1 MRHRV
6 ANFDWDD
13 DWVFSDPRFQLAD
26 GPDQVLLDFLALMAH
41 PLVQP
46 DTEQAARLVA
56 ALNVLLAP
64 DGWELRTGSFM
75 SGRPVYS
82 ASRAV
87 SGPARMIRLEIGDDD
102 VGKLDIVL
110 GQAHHL
116 LGESGDAMAQGLIAG
131 ATLALRRDG
140 GYFHPIPDD
149 NWTSATYEA
158 VLTVAPEAAPEFT
171 PDIESRVWSA
181 LDAVLAHH
189 GRDDVVALA
198 IARATA
204 PLPAVSADWRLKAAD
219 ARQSPT
225 NQARRERAGRRVPV
239 PGRPHLRQPGRARRL
254 QRPGG
259 TPAGF
264 PRQKRLRRATAARR
278 QAPRHGR
285 AHPGLRGHRQRARR
299 SHRGRRAAPL
309 RQESQSR
316 RRRPRPALETV
327 RRRHN
332 PHRQRARQRPQE
344 PQSPPRGRAQ
354 ARPASDLGPFDT
366 AHREAPVTWT
376 GASRFRSGRF
386 LSAVFIALPA
396 PGIAQGA
403 GDALVGGVGLPVD
416 AVGVDLEQDRDA
428 VPGAGGRPR
437 SRAPRRSAT
446 ARPRH
451 AAGRRGGG
459 RAATGTAPA

>member
-1 MRHRV
+1 MASLPGTAPAKAPGQSCDITPVTRRDIFDLLRAEEGPWWGRLDETEFLGQLYDLDALPSTDPRHATAGEDIVRHRV

-225 NQARRERAGRRVPV
+225 NQARRERAGDGYPSQDGLTFGSQAELAVYNVLVELQRDFPV
-239 PGRPHLRQPGRARRL
+239 RNAFAVLPLPGARLRDTAVRTPDFVVIGNGRAVVIEVDGPHHSGRN
-254 QRPGG
+254 
-259 TPAGF
+259 
-264 PRQKRLRRATAARR
+264 RRADDADRDLHWRR
-278 QAPRHGR
+278 CGVATIRIASEH
-285 AHPGLRGHRQRARR
+285 
-299 SHRGRRAAPL
+299 
-309 RQESQSR
+309 
-316 RRRPRPALETV
+316 
-327 RRRHN
+327 
-332 PHRQRARQRPQE
+332 
-344 PQSPPRGRAQ
+344 
-354 ARPASDLGPFDT
+354 ASD
-366 AHREAPVTWT
+366 
-376 GASRFRSGRF
+376 
-386 LSAVFIALPA
+386 
-396 PGIAQGA
+396 
-403 GDALVGGVGLPVD
+403 
-416 AVGVDLEQDRDA
+416 
-428 VPGAGGRPR
+428 PR
-437 SRAPRRSAT
+437 SLKARLEEELKRDLRAT
-446 ARPRH
+446 
-451 AAGRRGGG
+451 
-459 RAATGTAPA
+459 